1 MMEKRL
7 SEMKYAEEGTVTHI
21 EEALRKKVAAMG
33 IRVDKNLRM
42 LTKQPI
48 KGPVV
53 VVVDG
58 ANTSLGL
65 DMAERITVEVKR

>member
-1 MMEKRL
+1 
-7 SEMKYAEEGTVTHI
+7 MKYAEEGTVTHI